1 MNRDISLLD
10 KTFTPYLSS
19 ESIRNRIHAL
29 ATQLNADYKG
39 ESVVFIGV
47 LNGAFMF
54 ASDLMK
60 GLDLNLEISF
70 VKVSSYSG
78 TQSSGIVKELI
89 GLNNSINDKHV
100 IVIEDIVDTG
110 RTADKLFEL
119 LHEKTPRSIEM
130 CTLLFKPNA
139 FEGKMVPKYVGF
151 KIPNKFVVGF
161 GLDYDEVGRNLNE
174 IYQLKE

>member
-100 IVIEDIVDTG
+100 VVLEDIVDTG

-151 KIPNKFVVGF
+151 KIHNKFVVGF

>member
-151 KIPNKFVVGF
+151 TIPNKFVVGF

-174 IYQLKE
+174 IYQLNE

>member
-1 MNRDISLLD
+1 MLWQ
-10 KTFTPYLSS
+10 
-19 ESIRNRIHAL
+19 RNLMPII
-29 ATQLNADYKG
+29 K

-110 RTADKLFEL
+110 RTADKLLNFYAKKHQEVLKCAHFYSNQML
-119 LHEKTPRSIEM
+119 LKVKWYQNTWDSKFLINLLLVSVWTTMRSVKT
-130 CTLLFKPNA
+130 
-139 FEGKMVPKYVGF
+139 
-151 KIPNKFVVGF
+151 
-161 GLDYDEVGRNLNE
+161 
-174 IYQLKE
+174 